1 MLKEWQKCV
10 QENTSAETNMAGS
23 CSGEYLSRN
32 KRGGIMPC
40 AIAYNM
46 SNPIQ
51 YFLTYLEKDRALE
64 KASQAHGNMEKRLL
78 KDYL

>member
-1 MLKEWQKCV
+1 MC
-10 QENTSAETNMAGS
+10 A
-23 CSGEYLSRN
+23 GEYLSRN
-32 KRGGIMPC
+32 KHGGIVLRRIPQQKQGGIMPC
-40 AIAYNM
+40 AIACNI